1 MGAHVSFESSH
12 GFIMDEERLRN
23 IHDIIFN
30 RLGKEGKDNKF
41 KPKYTIYRSDN
52 FVYNTLDIEDILREE
67 NSELKKIIRLKITPE
82 QNIQTFN
89 FALEFKIKTG
99 FSLVGEPNTT
109 LDVEGEDRDLVYLF
123 FSELKKYLTIEVNTK
138 RIITINTLNFIRYIP
153 MLLLM
158 ILPSISILLNGTKND
173 LGLKNALNSQD
184 IPIKLNYLI
193 NQTKGFN
200 AFSSYNMYFL
210 LIPFLI
216 ILSFSDQFEISM
228 NKILSQ
234 YVFPS
239 NLFLLGK
246 ECSRYNKI
254 LDLRSKIIWG
264 IMVALIISIL
274 GSIIVW
280 KITG

>member
-23 IHDIIFN
+23 IHNIIFN
-30 RLGKEGKDNKF
+30 RLGKEGNCIF

-52 FVYNTLDIEDILREE
+52 FVYNTNDIEDILKEE

-82 QNIQTFN
+82 QNIQTFD
-89 FALEFKIKTG
+89 FALEFRTKTG
-99 FSLVGEPNTT
+99 FSIVGEPNTT
-109 LDVEGEDRDLVYLF
+109 LNVEGEDRDLVYLF

-138 RIITINTLNFIRYIP
+138 RIISVNTLSFIRYFP

-158 ILPSISILLNGTKND
+158 ILPSISVIFNNAKND

-193 NQTKGFN
+193 NQTKGFD
-200 AFSSYNMYFL
+200 AFSSYNIYFL
-210 LIPFLI
+210 IIPFLI
-216 ILSFSDQFEISM
+216 ILSFSDHFEISM

-234 YVFPS
+234 YLFPS
-239 NLFLLGK
+239 NLFLFGK